1 MRLYPLPSC
10 FSPRNSQTSNICS
23 AAGMSEAFTDINLF
37 SLHSSPVKKIL
48 LGALLTGK
56 LRPRAGKSLA
66 RDDTT
71 EQQQVGFE
79 LRPSGHGVHIFF

>member
-23 AAGMSEAFTDINLF
+23 AAGMSEPFTDINLF
-37 SLHSSPVKKIL
+37 SLHSSPVRKIL

-66 RDDTT
+66 RDDTLSSGRWESNSGPLAT
-71 EQQQVGFE
+71 EFT
-79 LRPSGHGVHIFF
+79 FF